1 MEYQKLENGGKQDK
15 LKLLIKESPKTYII
29 DASVCIKWFSIENE
43 DDVSI
48 ASLLRVQHMNRNIFL
63 MAPDILVYEVINAL
77 AYNLLFNADKVNMA
91 ILSLYEMDIK
101 FVEPYAGILSES
113 SKLHFSKNI
122 TIYDSI
128 YIALA
133 KYINAQYITADEK
146 LFEKVKDLGSIIL
159 LKNYN
164 IF

>member
-15 LKLLIKESPKTYII
+15 LKFLIKESPKTYVI

-43 DDVSI
+43 DDVNI

-77 AYNLLFNADKVNMA
+77 AYNPLFNADKANMA

>member
-15 LKLLIKESPKTYII
+15 LKFLIKESPKTYVM
-29 DASVCIKWFSIENE
+29 DASVCIKWFSFENE
-43 DDVSI
+43 DDVNI
-48 ASLLRVQHMNRNIFL
+48 ASSLRVQHMNRNIFL
-63 MAPDILVYEVINAL
+63 VAPDILVYEVINAL
-77 AYNLLFNADKVNMA
+77 AYNPLFNADRVNMA
-91 ILSLYEMDIK
+91 ILSLYEMDIN
-101 FVEPYAGILSES
+101 FVKPYAGILSES

-159 LKNYN
+159 LKSYN
-164 IF
+164 VF

>member
-15 LKLLIKESPKTYII
+15 LKFLIKESPKTYVI
-29 DASVCIKWFSIENE
+29 DASVCIKWFSFENE
-43 DDVSI
+43 VDTDI
-48 ASLLRVQHMNRNIFL
+48 ASLLREQHMNKNIFL
-63 MAPDILVYEVINAL
+63 IAPDILIYEITNAL
-77 AYNLLFNADKVNMA
+77 AYNPIFNADKVNMA
-91 ILSLYEMDIK
+91 AQSLYEMDIK
-101 FVEPYAGILSES
+101 FVEPYLEILFES
-113 SKLHFSKNI
+113 SKLHFSRDI

-133 KYINAQYITADEK
+133 RHINTQCITADK
-146 LFEKVKDLGSIIL
+146 KFFKKVNDLGNVIL